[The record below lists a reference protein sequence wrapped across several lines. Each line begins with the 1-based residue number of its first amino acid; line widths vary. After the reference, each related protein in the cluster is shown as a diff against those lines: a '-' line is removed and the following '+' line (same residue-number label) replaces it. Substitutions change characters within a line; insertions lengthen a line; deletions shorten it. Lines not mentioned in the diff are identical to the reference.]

1 MLGSGGTTGD
11 KANRSSGGLAGAV
24 GRALTGSLG
33 NKLIAA
39 IGLAV
44 LLGIGGMTLFHTR
57 QQQAELLAENEHT
70 LLQVTESVTRGL
82 ETIMLRGYADIA
94 PYYAERLRDVKD
106 VEDLRILRPD
116 GRQAFLDNITVDAI
130 NGRLGASSFPR
141 KTVPEHVQVLPPA
154 DGLLTAAVKTRR
166 PVSYYETDDAGRRR
180 FTILAPVVL
189 DERCHACHDPA
200 LTVNGVIK
208 LTTSLAAVEAD
219 IAATWQNSLWI
230 LIGSVSVI
238 IWAVWLVVR
247 RSIVRPVVA
256 ASAAMA
262 SVAEGRLEQEVPV
275 RGGDELARMGASF
288 NSMTQQLVRTYDG
301 LQTEQNKLTT
311 IILAAIEGIVVTDD
325 ADNVVLVN
333 PAAERLLGKPA
344 WRLMTEGF
352 RALIDNPARVDG
364 WLAQGGAMAD
374 VPFNDRLLNIQVTRI
389 TTPTGDMLGSF
400 ALLRDVT
407 NERRLEQRLR
417 SLSTTDALTGL
428 WNRRYLDQA
437 LAAEVERARRYRVD
451 LSVLLFDIDHFK
463 KFNDT
468 YGHDQGDRVLK
479 AVAEA
484 AMATTREVDM
494 ACRYGGEEF
503 VLILPGTAI
512 DTALEIA
519 ERLRERIAALDV
531 DGLSVTTTIGV
542 ADCRDIGAAKPA
554 ELLEA
559 ADKALYEGKDG
570 GRNRVVRALP
580 GGGAAPVGPKTAA
593 RPAAG
598 G

>member
-1 MLGSGGTTGD
+1 MLGSGVTIKDRAIRGARLRG
-11 KANRSSGGLAGAV
+11 RLAGAL
-24 GRALTGSLG
+24 GRTLGGSLG

-44 LLGIGGMTLFHTR
+44 LLGIGGMILFHTR

-94 PYYAERLRDVKD
+94 PYYAERLRDVRD

-116 GRQAFLDNITVDAI
+116 GRQAFLDNITVESI
-130 NGRLGASSFPR
+130 NTRLGMPSFPR
-141 KTVPEHVQVLPPA
+141 KVTPEHVQVLPPTY
-154 DGLLTAAVKTRR
+154 GLLAAAVKTRR
-166 PVSYYETDDAGRRR
+166 PVSYYETDEAGQRH

-189 DERCHACHDPA
+189 DDRCHACHDPD

-208 LTTSLAAVEAD
+208 LTTSLASVEAD
-219 IAATWQNSLWI
+219 IAATWQSALWI
-230 LIGSVSVI
+230 MVGSVSVMV
-238 IWAVWLVVR
+238 WVVWLVVR
-247 RSIVRPVVA
+247 RWIVRPIDA
-256 ASAAMA
+256 ASRAMA

-275 RGGDELARMGASF
+275 HGRDELARMAASF
-288 NSMTQQLVRTYDG
+288 NTMTQQLVRTYDG

-333 PAAERLLGKPA
+333 PAAEKLLGKPV
-344 WRLMTEGF
+344 WQLMTEGF
-352 RALIDNPARVDG
+352 RALIDDPVRVDG

-374 VPFNDRLLNIQVTRI
+374 VPYNDRLLNIQVTRI
-389 TTPTGDMLGSF
+389 TTPAGDILGSF

-407 NERRLEQRLR
+407 DERRLEQRLR

-437 LAAEVERARRYRVD
+437 LSAEVERSRRYGME

-484 AMATTREVDM
+484 TQVTVRQVDV

-503 VLILPGTAI
+503 VVILPGTAI
-512 DTALEIA
+512 DGALEIA
-519 ERLRERIAALDV
+519 ERLRARIAALDV
-531 DGLSVTTTIGV
+531 DGLGVTTTIGV
-542 ADCRDIGAAKPA
+542 ADCRELGAAKPS

-559 ADKALYEGKDG
+559 ADKALYEGKKG
-570 GRNRVVRALP
+570 GRNRVVRAQP
-580 GGGAAPVGPKTAA
+580 AV
-593 RPAAG
+593 PAAG